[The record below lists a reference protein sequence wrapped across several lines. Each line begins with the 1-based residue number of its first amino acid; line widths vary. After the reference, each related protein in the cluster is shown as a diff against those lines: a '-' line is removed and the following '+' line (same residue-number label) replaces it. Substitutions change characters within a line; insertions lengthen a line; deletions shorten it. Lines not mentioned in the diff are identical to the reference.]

1 MYNNFMK
8 KNITLIGM
16 IGCGKTTTAKELSR
30 LLPDFKLVDI
40 DDEIEKSTGKK
51 ISEIF
56 LKYGEPHFRELES
69 NKIKQFTANDSQ
81 IISAGGGAFENPDNR
96 RLFQKNSTVVFLKAA
111 PETIYERIK
120 AETHRPL
127 LKKHFS
133 LEKISHILSL
143 REKNY
148 KLADFTVETDNKTP
162 SEVAEKIL
170 GVIND

>member
-1 MYNNFMK
+1 MK
-8 KNITLIGM
+8 RNVTLIGM
-16 IGCGKTTTAKELSR
+16 MGCGKTTVAKELSKI
-30 LLPDFKLVDI
+30 LPDFKLVDI

-69 NKIKQFTANDSQ
+69 NKIKQFTQNDLQ

-96 RLFQKNSTVVFLKAA
+96 RRFQENSTVIFLKAS
-111 PETIYERIK
+111 PEMIFERIK

-133 LEKISHILSL
+133 LEKIQHILSL

-148 KLADFTVETDNKTP
+148 QKADYIIDTDNKTP
-162 SEVAEKIL
+162 AKIAEEIR
-170 GVIND
+170 GVINA

>member
-1 MYNNFMK
+1 MK

-16 IGCGKTTTAKELSR
+16 MGCGKTTVAKELSR
-30 LLPDFKLVDI
+30 ILPDFKLVDI

-69 NKIKQFTANDSQ
+69 HKIKQFIQNDFQ

-96 RLFQKNSTVVFLKAA
+96 SRLKKNSIIIFLKAS
-111 PETIYERIK
+111 PDTIYERIK

-133 LEKISHILSL
+133 LEKIQHILSL

-148 KLADFTVETDNKTP
+148 QKADYTIDTDNKTP
-162 SEVAEKIL
+162 AEIAREIL

>member
-1 MYNNFMK
+1 MK

-16 IGCGKTTTAKELSR
+16 MGCGKTTVAKELSKV
-30 LLPDFKLVDI
+30 LPEYALVDI
-40 DDEIEKSTGKK
+40 DEEIEKSTGKK

-56 LKYGEPHFRELES
+56 LKYGEPHFRELEI
-69 NKIKQFTANDSQ
+69 NKIKQFTQNDFQ

-96 RLFQKNSTVVFLKAA
+96 KRFLENSTVIFLKAS
-111 PETIYERIK
+111 PDNIYERIK

-133 LEKISHILSL
+133 LEKIQHILSL

-148 KLADFTVETDNKTP
+148 QKANYTIDTDNKTP
-162 SEVAEKIL
+162 AEIDEKII
-170 GVIND
+170 GVINV

>member
-1 MYNNFMK
+1 MK
-8 KNITLIGM
+8 RNVTLIGM
-16 IGCGKTTTAKELSR
+16 MGCGKTTVAKELSKV
-30 LLPDFKLVDI
+30 LPDFKLVDI

-69 NKIKQFTANDSQ
+69 NKIKQFTQNDLQ

-96 RLFQKNSTVVFLKAA
+96 RRFQENSTVIFLKAS
-111 PETIYERIK
+111 PEMIFERIK

-133 LEKISHILSL
+133 LEKIQHILSL

-148 KLADFTVETDNKTP
+148 QKADYTIDTNNKTP
-162 SEVAEKIL
+162 AEIAEEIL
-170 GVIND
+170 GVINA

>member
-1 MYNNFMK
+1 MK
-8 KNITLIGM
+8 RNVTLIGM
-16 IGCGKTTTAKELSR
+16 MGCGKTTVAKELSKV
-30 LLPDFKLVDI
+30 LPDFKLVDI

-69 NKIKQFTANDSQ
+69 NKIKQFTQNDLQ

-96 RLFQKNSTVVFLKAA
+96 RRFQENSTVIFLKAS
-111 PETIYERIK
+111 PEMIFERIK

-133 LEKISHILSL
+133 LEKIQHILSL

-148 KLADFTVETDNKTP
+148 QKADYTIDTDNKTP
-162 SEVAEKIL
+162 AEIAEEIL
-170 GVIND
+170 GVINA

>member
-1 MYNNFMK
+1 MK

-16 IGCGKTTTAKELSR
+16 MGCGKTTTAKELSK
-30 LLPDFKLVDI
+30 LLPEYRLVDI

-56 LKYGEPHFRELES
+56 LKYGEPHFRELEIH
-69 NKIKQFTANDSQ
+69 KIKQFTAFDFQ

-96 RLFQKNSTVVFLKAA
+96 RRFLENSTVIFLKAS
-111 PETIYERIK
+111 PETIFERIK

-133 LEKISHILSL
+133 LEKIQHILSL

-148 KLADFTVETDNKTP
+148 KLANYTVETDNKTP
-162 SEVAEKIL
+162 YNVAQEIL
-170 GVIND
+170 RSCK

>member
-1 MYNNFMK
+1 MK
-8 KNITLIGM
+8 RNVTLIGM
-16 IGCGKTTTAKELSR
+16 MGCGKTTVAKELSKV
-30 LLPDFKLVDI
+30 LPDFKLVDI

-69 NKIKQFTANDSQ
+69 NKIKQFTQNDSQ

-96 RLFQKNSTVVFLKAA
+96 RRFQENSTVIFLKAS
-111 PETIYERIK
+111 PEMIFERIK

-133 LEKISHILSL
+133 LEKIQHILSL

-148 KLADFTVETDNKTP
+148 QKADYTIDTDNKTP
-162 SEVAEKIL
+162 AEIAEEIL
-170 GVIND
+170 GVINV